1 MKISE
6 GSYSL
11 GLSKS
16 LAITVFAL
24 SPFAANAAD
33 AASVAAPTA
42 ASAPASAPKARN
54 ALVAAEVVP
63 VADSLVTY
71 VSIPEARV
79 ASSRDGNTLTLAANL
94 NNNRTKK
101 GTVVYLG
108 SNGSFCIYHPQAQPG
123 TNPWGALQSEDLP
136 GGWTLS
142 SVPSALSVS
151 LNGLSEVCGGRPG
164 VVVDNGQIFVVHGS
178 TVSAV
183 VNDGA
188 YGVVERFSGNT
199 RLLDASAP
207 VVPGEIA
214 TTPTPVKFVKAGK
227 VTAVIGA
234 KYRVTTAD
242 GNVGEWTDQPGDISA
257 GAVVDMQITTSAEVG
272 ANGVGANNAGHL
284 FTQENG
290 GAETKNTFQVPTEL
304 TTLYYEEDLSLW
316 LDGSTAAN
324 RQAIDFPL
332 KIDVPGVTNI
342 KLTNTKTGEL
352 VPFTG
357 IIPSPKGKGIP
368 YKLSYNFNGMKEVS
382 FDMMAP
388 LNILTKEIAME
399 PGEKIKKFRLN
410 ISDIATYCKTL
421 VCVGKALEIG
431 SDNIVYSKDGV
442 IVRLESFEGG
452 FVTANIDTSAATVT
466 GDVSVPVHTYNPQAG
481 GKKHES
487 TITIKNIG
495 AR

>member
-16 LAITVFAL
+16 LAITVFTL

-33 AASVAAPTA
+33 TASVAAPTT

-94 NNNRTKK
+94 NDNRTKK
-101 GTVVYLG
+101 GSVVYLG
-108 SNGSFCIYHPQAQPG
+108 SNGSFCIYNPQAQPG
-123 TNPWGALQSEDLP
+123 TNPWGALQSDDLP

-142 SVPSALSVS
+142 SVPSVLSVS

-164 VVVDNGQIFVVHGS
+164 VVVDNGQIFVAHGS
-178 TVSAV
+178 TVGAV
-183 VNDGA
+183 VNDGT

-214 TTPTPVKFVKAGK
+214 TTPTPIKFVKAGK

-234 KYRVTTAD
+234 KYQVTLAD
-242 GNVGEWTDQPGDISA
+242 GNVGEWTDQPGDIPA
-257 GAVVDMQITTSAEVG
+257 GAVVNMQITTSAE
-272 ANGVGANNAGHL
+272 VGANNAGHL

-290 GAETKNTFQVPTEL
+290 EAETKNTFQVSTDL

-352 VPFTG
+352 IPFNG
-357 IIPSPKGKGIP
+357 VIPSPKGKLAIH
-368 YKLSYNFNGMKEVS
+368 YKLSYNFNGTVKEVS
-382 FDMMAP
+382 FDMMPA
-388 LNILTKEIAME
+388 LNILNKEIVIA
-399 PGEKIKKFRLN
+399 PGEKIKRLSLN
-410 ISDIATYCKTL
+410 ISNVMSQCSALSHVATTL
-421 VCVGKALEIG
+421 GIG
-431 SDNIVYSKDGV
+431 SDHIISSKDGV
-442 IVRLESFEGG
+442 IVKLESYDSATGAIT
-452 FVTANIDTSAATVT
+452 VSVDTSAATIT
-466 GDVSVPVHTYNPQAG
+466 GNQDIIVSTRNISANTTHTS
-481 GKKHES
+481 KV
-487 TITIKNIG
+487 TIKNIG